1 MALIVWLLVGLIAG
15 AIARLVVPGR
25 DPLGVLGTLILG
37 LAGSIIGGLLAVA
50 LTDRTMDEFTA
61 AGLLGSV
68 LGGIVALVVYRFL
81 QPHGRMTGR
90 RGARI

>member
-1 MALIVWLLVGLIAG
+1 MAFIIWLVIGLIAG
-15 AIARLVVPGR
+15 AAARLLVPGR
-25 DPLGVLGTLILG
+25 DPMGWLGTLLLG
-37 LAGSIIGGLLAVA
+37 LVGSFVGGLLSVA

-68 LGGIVALVVYRFL
+68 AGAVVALLIYRFM
-81 QPHGRMTGR
+81 QPHGRITGR

>member
-1 MALIVWLLVGLIAG
+1 MAFIIWLVIGLIAG
-15 AIARLVVPGR
+15 AAARPLVPGR
-25 DPLGVLGTLILG
+25 DPMGWLGTLLLG
-37 LAGSIIGGLLAVA
+37 LVGSFVGGLLSVA

-68 LGGIVALVVYRFL
+68 AGAVVALLIYRFM
-81 QPHGRMTGR
+81 QPHGRITGR